1 VSRLPSPG
9 VPPKTELE
17 IFLEV
22 PLGEEDL
29 EPVGVDV
36 DAKREETDALV
47 FRYGR
52 VDVED
57 AMD

>member
-1 VSRLPSPG
+1 LPSPG